1 MKKMKDKIVLITGA
15 SSGIGAETA
24 KAFASLGA
32 TVLLLARNET
42 RLNQLADTIRTQ
54 AGQAIVFPVDVGNYD
69 AVVAMANKVKQD
81 IGVPDVI
88 INNAGSG
95 LWRFVEETTAEQA
108 IESIKVPYL
117 AAFFV
122 TKVFMP
128 ELLKRNSGHIVNM
141 TSFAAK
147 IPFSGATAYISSRKA
162 MIGLH
167 EALTM
172 DLHGTGIKTSLTYFA
187 KVESSFWEH
196 NPGSEERLP
205 LSQKLIPV
213 ISEQQAA
220 QAIVRGVL
228 KGKREISSP
237 FMLKIILFLTWL
249 TPYATRFIMYKTGY
263 KRKAT
268 KISTSTSAT
277 KFNKGWR

>member
-1 MKKMKDKIVLITGA
+1 MKGKTVLITGA
-15 SSGIGAETA
+15 SSGIGADTA
-24 KAFASLGA
+24 KAFANLGA
-32 TVLLLARNET
+32 LVLLLARNES
-42 RLNQLADTIRTQ
+42 RLNQVAETIRSQ
-54 AGQAIVFPVDVGNYD
+54 GGEALVFPVDVGDYD
-69 AVVAMANKVKQD
+69 AVVAMAEKVKQQ

-117 AAFFV
+117 GAFFV

-128 ELLKRNSGHIVNM
+128 ELLKRDSGHIVNM

-147 IPFSGATAYISSRKA
+147 IPFSGATAYICSRQA
-162 MIGLH
+162 MMAFH

-172 DLHGTGIKTSLTYFA
+172 DLYGTKIKTSLAYFA
-187 KVESSFWEH
+187 KVDSSFWAH

-213 ISEQQAA
+213 ISSQQAA
-220 QAIVRGVL
+220 EAIVQGVL
-228 KGKREISSP
+228 KGKREITKP
-237 FMLKIILFLTWL
+237 FILKILLFLTWL
-249 TPYATRFIMYKTGY
+249 TPFITRFVMYKTGY
-263 KRKAT
+263 KRKSKAV
-268 KISTSTSAT
+268 K
-277 KFNKGWR
+277 